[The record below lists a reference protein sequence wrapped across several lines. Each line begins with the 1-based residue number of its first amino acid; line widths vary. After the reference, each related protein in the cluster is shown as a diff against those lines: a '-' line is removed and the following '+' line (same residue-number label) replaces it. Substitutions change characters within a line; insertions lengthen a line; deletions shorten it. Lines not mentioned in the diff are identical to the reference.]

1 VLRAAAAWF
10 ICLSVTL
17 ATSSSLFAA
26 IDLDAP
32 KSMRAAYTEVAPELD
47 GHLDDWAWLTATIV
61 EDLHVVYPDEGATP
75 TEFSR
80 FYVSYDKDA
89 IYLAA
94 EFIDSEP
101 GQITARTLRQGDY
114 SEGDDG
120 VLLILDPFNQG
131 RSGYAFF
138 LTVNA
143 VRFQALYKN
152 VTEENWNWDGI
163 WHGATRRT
171 ADGWT
176 AEIAVPLQTLSFDPE
191 NDTWGINFSRY
202 IGRRTEEIGW
212 VSHNR
217 KLNPA
222 SSGKIIGLRGL
233 QQGLGL
239 DFVPALVVSD
249 IKDHATGAKTSD
261 VEPSLDVSYKPTP
274 ALTTTLTLNTDF
286 TGTGADLRQVNLTRF
301 DLFFPERRNFFL
313 QDMDI
318 FEFGRIGAEDGST
331 NDQASSES
339 GRPFFSRRIGLSD
352 QGETVDID
360 GGLKLTGR
368 AGRFDYGFLG
378 IRQGAFDAL
387 DAQDLYA
394 ARVSANV
401 LEESAIGII
410 ATHGDPV
417 SNSDNSLIG
426 ADFRYLNTRFQ
437 SGRTLEG
444 SVWYQQTQT
453 PGLEDDDK
461 AFGLSLSAPNSAGW
475 NGELAYREIQ
485 NNFHPALGFVNQLGV
500 RSLLIE
506 GAYAWWLDSMAIRS
520 IEAGVGGKRIETI
533 EGELVNQ
540 EIIFDLLEIENH
552 SGDNFGGRIHEV
564 RENLAEA
571 FEISEGVIIPAGDYQ
586 WTNYCV
592 EANSGQHRA
601 ISFSG
606 WACDGDFYDGSL
618 RSVAPALTWRPN
630 MHFVLAASYEVN
642 QVELPYGS
650 FTTRQSTLQ
659 ADIAF
664 TSTWY
669 WENLVQYDNV
679 SDNIGINSIMRW
691 VPIAGREL
699 LLVVN
704 HEFADPLESRDF
716 EAASSEILLKF
727 YYTLRY

>member
-1 VLRAAAAWF
+1 
-10 ICLSVTL
+10 
-17 ATSSSLFAA
+17 
-26 IDLDAP
+26 
-32 KSMRAAYTEVAPELD
+32 MRAVYTEVAPVLD
-47 GHLDDWAWLTATIV
+47 GQLDDWAWLTATIV
-61 EDLHVVYPDEGATP
+61 EDLHVVYPDEGAAP
-75 TEFSR
+75 TEPSR
-80 FYVSYDKDA
+80 FYVTYDKDA

-94 EFIDSEP
+94 EFVDSEP
-101 GQITARTLRQGDY
+101 EQITARTLRQGDY

-120 VLLILDPFNQG
+120 ILLILDPFNQG

-163 WHGATRRT
+163 WHGATQRT

-217 KLNPA
+217 ALNPA
-222 SSGKIIGLRGL
+222 SSGKITGL
-233 QQGLGL
+233 QGLEQGLGL
-239 DFVPALVVSD
+239 DFVPALVISNTRDHSTGTTSSD
-249 IKDHATGAKTSD
+249 I
-261 VEPSLDVSYKPTP
+261 EPSLDVSYKPIP

-318 FEFGRIGAEDGST
+318 FEFGRIGSDDDATGDV
-331 NDQASSES
+331 ASSES

-352 QGETVDID
+352 SGETIDIE

-378 IRQGAFDAL
+378 IRQDAFAAV

-401 LEESAIGII
+401 FEESAIGII

-426 ADFRYLNTRFQ
+426 VDFRYLNTRFE

-444 SVWYQQTQT
+444 AVWYQQTDT
-453 PGLEDDDK
+453 PGLENDDQ
-461 AFGLSLSAPNSAGW
+461 AFGFSLSAPNSAGW

-485 NNFHPALGFVNQLGV
+485 DNYRPAMGFVNQFGV
-500 RSLLIE
+500 RSLLFD
-506 GAYAWWLDSMAIRS
+506 GAYAWWLESAAVRS
-520 IEAGVGGKRIETI
+520 IEAGIGGKRIETI

-540 EIIFDLLEIENH
+540 ELIAELLEIENH
-552 SGDNFGGRIHEV
+552 AGDKLGGRIHEV

-571 FEISEGVIIPAGDYQ
+571 FEISEGVTIPAGDYE
-586 WTNYCV
+586 WTYYCI
-592 EANSGQHRA
+592 EASSGQHRA
-601 ISFSG
+601 ISFDA
-606 WACDGDFYDGSL
+606 WTCDGDFYDGTL
-618 RSVAPALTWRPN
+618 LSVSPSLTWRPN
-630 MHFVLAASYEVN
+630 MHFLFAAAYEVN
-642 QVELPYGS
+642 DVDLPYGS

-664 TSTWY
+664 TATWY

-691 VPIAGREL
+691 VPLAGREL
-699 LLVVN
+699 VLVVN
-704 HEFADPLESRDF
+704 HEYSDPLESRDF
-716 EAASSEILLKF
+716 EPANYEVLLKF
-727 YYTLRY
+727 YYTFRY